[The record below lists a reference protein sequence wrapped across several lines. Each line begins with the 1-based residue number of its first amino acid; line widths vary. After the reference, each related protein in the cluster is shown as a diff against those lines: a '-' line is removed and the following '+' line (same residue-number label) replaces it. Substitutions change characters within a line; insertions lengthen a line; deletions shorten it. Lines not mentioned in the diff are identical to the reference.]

1 MSNIPFPSWNDQQS
15 LFKLSCADADTCN
28 QLSSVVS
35 VKSWSFQAKKYYL
48 IKHLKDNP
56 ASHLQR
62 GESEVGTKKMA
73 IPRLAEGAESAFT
86 SPGRFHRRH
95 VRRAC
100 ESCRQRKTKC
110 TGDKSGCR
118 NCREAGII
126 CCYTDGKREKSKRYA
141 ESILKKKV
149 RRHYCKSWHL

>member
-1 MSNIPFPSWNDQQS
+1 MPSLQQ
-15 LFKLSCADADTCN
+15 T
-28 QLSSVVS
+28 
-35 VKSWSFQAKKYYL
+35 
-48 IKHLKDNP
+48 
-56 ASHLQR
+56 
-62 GESEVGTKKMA
+62 ESDLGTKKMA

-95 VRRAC
+95 VSRAC

-126 CCYTDGKREKSKRYA
+126 CCYTDGKREKSKRWA
-141 ESILKKKV
+141 APLQFLGS
-149 RRHYCKSWHL
+149 

>member
-1 MSNIPFPSWNDQQS
+1 M
-15 LFKLSCADADTCN
+15 
-28 QLSSVVS
+28 
-35 VKSWSFQAKKYYL
+35 
-48 IKHLKDNP
+48 HLKDTTIPHVMPTNDP
-56 ASHLQR
+56 DRLNA
-62 GESEVGTKKMA
+62 KKMA
-73 IPRLAEGAESAFT
+73 IPRLTEGAESAFT

-126 CCYTDGKREKSKRYA
+126 CCYTDGKREKSKR
-141 ESILKKKV
+141 
-149 RRHYCKSWHL
+149 

>member
-1 MSNIPFPSWNDQQS
+1 MPS
-15 LFKLSCADADTCN
+15 
-28 QLSSVVS
+28 
-35 VKSWSFQAKKYYL
+35 
-48 IKHLKDNP
+48 
-56 ASHLQR
+56 LQR
-62 GESEVGTKKMA
+62 TDSDLGSKKMA

-126 CCYTDGKREKSKRYA
+126 CCYTDGKREKSKRS
-141 ESILKKKV
+141 EPPTIDSIQI
-149 RRHYCKSWHL
+149 KSWLSSYPPSRQLASLSAKVQAYEDVIKRLSKRFGVSDEQLVNLALTAVRY

>member
-1 MSNIPFPSWNDQQS
+1 MQKRATNFLAWYANYDTGTWLERNLIQLIQDTPVPF
-15 LFKLSCADADTCN
+15 
-28 QLSSVVS
+28 
-35 VKSWSFQAKKYYL
+35 
-48 IKHLKDNP
+48 
-56 ASHLQR
+56 LQR
-62 GESEVGTKKMA
+62 ADSELATKKMA

-126 CCYTDGKREKSKRYA
+126 CCYTDGKREKSKRSVGIYTYLLQ
-141 ESILKKKV
+141 S
-149 RRHYCKSWHL
+149 